1 MQAASSISRKRCLLR
16 SSGAEEKLLALSTK
30 RGQNEALNVTSED
43 LRTRR
48 RRHWLKRKPVQKV
61 SNVNGLSAMQN
72 LAKLIRI
79 ERAFEHPEMVR
90 ALFERHAPYRTIAEY
105 IPRKPEQPAVPY
117 FRGNWAVGGEPL
129 VEGVET
135 ILHNHRFIDAARE
148 LFGGSTIRPTFI
160 VVNLNAPMPAGPI
173 HVDVPTFRGATRE
186 HYPLSWLIAM
196 GRSGLFERWRVI
208 QAGAVSWFYD
218 GPGGNFEYWPEG
230 LDGPMLTEQPPF
242 HNVAIMA
249 DNDRMYHRIGRVG
262 APNAS
267 LPQMTAAAELRAV
280 GSDTW
285 AIVENGEVR
294 ATYPF
299 NAVRLSLVWKANLET
314 EADSESLNLDRVMNI
329 FVADLRK
336 LKVDFCVPGDPLSD
350 KTWITA
356 LDSAYGTVPDAA
368 DPKEQNEINNEWS

>member
-1 MQAASSISRKRCLLR
+1 
-16 SSGAEEKLLALSTK
+16 
-30 RGQNEALNVTSED
+30 
-43 LRTRR
+43 
-48 RRHWLKRKPVQKV
+48 
-61 SNVNGLSAMQN
+61 
-72 LAKLIRI
+72 
-79 ERAFEHPEMVR
+79 
-90 ALFERHAPYRTIAEY
+90 
-105 IPRKPEQPAVPY
+105 
-117 FRGNWAVGGEPL
+117 VGGEPL
-129 VEGVET
+129 VDGVET

-230 LDGPMLTEQPPF
+230 LDGPMLTERPPF

-262 APNAS
+262 APDAP
-267 LPQMTAAAELRAV
+267 LPQMTGAAELRAV

-356 LDSAYGTVPDAA
+356 LDSAYGAVPDAA
-368 DPKEQNEINNEWS
+368 DPKEQNEINNESS